1 MGAHLIINLNIWNQ
15 VNHFPKFNINRNRTA
30 LTTTPAAGIDEA
42 TPQDGRRMAARGEEA
57 TLGATADR
65 CCPARPARSSPE
77 SPQPPNSFLLFYF
90 FTTALTGRDPCC
102 APKPRLS

>member
-1 MGAHLIINLNIWNQ
+1 MKRPAN
-15 VNHFPKFNINRNRTA
+15 PKITAA

-77 SPQPPNSFLLFYF
+77 SPV
-90 FTTALTGRDPCC
+90 A
-102 APKPRLS
+102 AP